1 MPKPKRVQVLL
12 TSLLLIGLAWWA
24 LTRYSQPWA
33 VGRSAE
39 PVREFLKHALAGD
52 SSTLYQ
58 YADSQPVRWVLA
70 ALRHDS
76 AAVREWASNRG
87 PVEAAW
93 RGDTLRVTLERHRS
107 TPRCSVS
114 SFLTAA
120 ILQAGQRSKVVHMT
134 ASCPPVPE
142 TTGTGGT

>member
-1 MPKPKRVQVLL
+1 MPKLRRVQVLL
-12 TSLLLIGLAWWA
+12 TSLLLVALAWWA

-39 PVREFLKHALAGD
+39 PGRDFLRHALAGD
-52 SSTLYQ
+52 SAALQ
-58 YADSQPVRWVLA
+58 QDADSQPVRWRLT
-70 ALRHDS
+70 ALRQDS

-87 PVEAAW
+87 PVEATR
-93 RGDTLRVTLERHRS
+93 RGDTLRITLERHRS

-120 ILQAGQRSKVVHMT
+120 ILRVGEQSRVIHLT
-134 ASCPPVPE
+134 ASCPALPE
-142 TTGTGGT
+142 TAAAGV